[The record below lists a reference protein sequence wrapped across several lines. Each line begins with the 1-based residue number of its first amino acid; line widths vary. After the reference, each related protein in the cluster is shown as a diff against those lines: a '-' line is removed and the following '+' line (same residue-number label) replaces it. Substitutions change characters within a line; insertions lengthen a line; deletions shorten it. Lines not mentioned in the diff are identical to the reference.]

1 MNKFCELY
9 QLITN
14 VVHWNSKRIHSLN
27 KKTNRQSCSSCRKSK
42 RNRVKRRSNNKER
55 RMRRRKFLL
64 KRNHNWEGRK
74 GRNKGINVIKRNASY
89 WRRRESLLE
98 NSSLS
103 NQMREQEVFP
113 QHLIYL
119 LSQDFGSRGPRLNER
134 EKIMCQAVHLHL
146 KSTEETVWMLN
157 CLLLQHI
164 RRRWWW
170 RWRWRRGLLQRKLVL
185 LSLHSVD
192 PLPFRRKRGLLGM
205 MSSIP
210 FVNLRHQNRGW
221 KNEEQKL
228 KN

>member
-1 MNKFCELY
+1 MSFTGIPKEFTAWTKK
-9 QLITN
+9 QTDKVA
-14 VVHWNSKRIHSLN
+14 VVAENRKEIGWRGEATIKKEEWGGGNSFSRGTIIEREEKEETKALM
-27 KKTNRQSCSSCRKSK
+27 SS
-42 RNRVKRRSNNKER
+42 KE
-55 RMRRRKFLL
+55 MQVTGEEGSLL
-64 KRNHNWEGRK
+64 K
-74 GRNKGINVIKRNASY
+74 
-89 WRRRESLLE
+89 
-98 NSSLS
+98 NSSLL

-157 CLLLQHI
+157 CLLLQHT